1 MLADSGLLQDCNALQ
16 IHQLA
21 IHFACTAI
29 RHTLIEFTYR
39 RHSEIEPLLPQ

>member
-1 MLADSGLLQDCNALQ
+1 MLADSGLLQDLQ
-16 IHQLA
+16 RFAIHQLA